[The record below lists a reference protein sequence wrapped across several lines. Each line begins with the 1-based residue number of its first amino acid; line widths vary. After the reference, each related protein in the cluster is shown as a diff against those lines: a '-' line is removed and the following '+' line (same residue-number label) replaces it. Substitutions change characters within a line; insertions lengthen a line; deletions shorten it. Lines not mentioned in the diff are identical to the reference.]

1 MAKYEVYP
9 NSDGSGYLLDVQADL
24 LTDLN
29 TRIVVPLMPLGKA
42 PKPAKRLN
50 PVFEIEGEQVVM
62 ATQFLAA
69 VPAAILNPPATNLG
83 GKFDEISNALDMVFV
98 GF

>member
-1 MAKYEVYP
+1 MVKYEVFP
-9 NSDGSGYLLDVQADL
+9 NPDGAGYLLDVQADL
-24 LTDLN
+24 LDVLN
-29 TRIVVPLMPLGKA
+29 TRIVVPLMPRGKA

-62 ATQFLAA
+62 LPQFMAA
-69 VPAAILNPPATNLG
+69 VPVAILKTPTANLAG
-83 GKFDEISNALDMVFV
+83 QFDQIANALDMVFV